1 MYNEVILA
9 AKLIIPAEEYY
20 IESEQISRSHY
31 QDMYPYVHC
40 TLCIYE
46 HILLNSV
53 SDVLITPP
61 LVTRV
66 L

>member
-9 AKLIIPAEEYY
+9 AKLIIPAEGYY
-20 IESEQISRSHY
+20 IESEQISRY
-31 QDMYPYVHC
+31 QNMYPYVHC

-53 SDVLITPP
+53 SDILISPP

-66 L
+66 LY